1 MHQKPHSHRAA
12 LPSKEPTLR
21 HQTEAQDAVVLEHDY
36 GVVATSQR
44 HDAGASRW
52 FRSCRSRPQ
61 ARLETTVWVSLRQG
75 GALSLGVKSVCSDAA
90 GIFSPVTSSIEAV
103 CLRVSIGLDVRLLSG
118 NT

>member
-1 MHQKPHSHRAA
+1 M
-12 LPSKEPTLR
+12 
-21 HQTEAQDAVVLEHDY
+21 
-36 GVVATSQR
+36 
-44 HDAGASRW
+44 
-52 FRSCRSRPQ
+52 
-61 ARLETTVWVSLRQG
+61 SLRQG